1 MKTYQFVWRMICYR
15 PWLYLVD
22 MVLWACIHVSPI
34 LPGLIAQQFFNTLSA
49 QKQLS
54 GDIWLLIVL
63 LLATA
68 SGRVVLVFGGALAD
82 IPHRFIMSSLL
93 RHNLL
98 QRILERPGARA
109 VPDSPGEAI
118 SRFRDDAEHVEDFIS
133 WTLDSIGTTLFAI
146 ISFIILLRINVLI
159 TLLVF
164 VPLIGVVVVV
174 RIARTRL
181 EKYRVASRQAT
192 GKVTSAIGEI
202 FATVQAIQI
211 AGAEKH
217 VVEHFQTLNE
227 QRRVFMLRDRLMTE
241 LLDSTF
247 ENTVGLGT
255 GFILLLAAQLLHMG
269 QLGVG
274 DLALFIYY
282 LAFVSGFTQDL
293 GSTLAQYTQA

>member
-22 MVLWACIHVSPI
+22 MVLWACIHISPI

-109 VPDSPGEAI
+109 VPDSQVRLSAAFVTMQNMLRI
-118 SRFRDDAEHVEDFIS
+118 SLAGRLIVLEPRSLLSSPSSSCSELMS
-133 WTLDSIGTTLFAI
+133 
-146 ISFIILLRINVLI
+146 LLRCWFLC
-159 TLLVF
+159 
-164 VPLIGVVVVV
+164 
-174 RIARTRL
+174 
-181 EKYRVASRQAT
+181 
-192 GKVTSAIGEI
+192 
-202 FATVQAIQI
+202 
-211 AGAEKH
+211 H
-217 VVEHFQTLNE
+217 
-227 QRRVFMLRDRLMTE
+227 
-241 LLDSTF
+241 
-247 ENTVGLGT
+247 
-255 GFILLLAAQLLHMG
+255 
-269 QLGVG
+269 
-274 DLALFIYY
+274 
-282 LAFVSGFTQDL
+282 
-293 GSTLAQYTQA
+293 